1 MSADCLFC
9 KIVAGTIPAKKVF
22 EDDSLVAFDDIHPQA
37 PTHVLIVP
45 RKHIA
50 TTNDLAPADNELVGQ
65 MVSAAAKIAAQ
76 RGFAQTGYRLV
87 FNCNKAAGQAVFHIH
102 LHLLG
107 GRNLDW
113 PPG

>member
-1 MSADCLFC
+1 MSDDCLFC

-22 EDDSLVAFDDIHPQA
+22 EDDSLVAFDDIHPAA

-50 TTNDLAPADNELVGQ
+50 TTNNLGPADNELVGK
-65 MVSAAAKIAAQ
+65 MVAAAAKIAAQ
-76 RGFAQTGYRLV
+76 RGLAQPGYRLV

-107 GRNLDW
+107 GRNLAW

>member
-1 MSADCLFC
+1 MDDCIFC
-9 KIVAGTIPAKKVF
+9 KIVAGEIPSEYLF
-22 EDDSLVAFDDIHPQA
+22 EDDDLIAFEDINPVA

-50 TTNDLAPADNELVGQ
+50 TLNDLRESDAALVGK
-65 MVSAAAKIAAQ
+65 MFLAAKDIAKSK
-76 RGFAQTGYRLV
+76 GISEEGYRAV
-87 FNCNKAAGQAVFHIH
+87 FNCMAGAGQAVFHIH

-107 GRNLDW
+107 GRPLQW

>member
-1 MSADCLFC
+1 MSDDCLFC
-9 KIVAGTIPAKKVF
+9 MIVAGTIPSAKVYQDENLFAF
-22 EDDSLVAFDDIHPQA
+22 EDIHPQA
-37 PTHVLIVP
+37 PTHVLVVP

-50 TTNDLAPADNELVGQ
+50 TTNDLTPADDELVGR
-65 MVSAAAKIAAQ
+65 MVAAAAKIAAE

-107 GRNLDW
+107 GRVLTW